1 MKTYLEQQ
9 SFRKLQNDCMALPER
24 IKNGKNAPPPY
35 CNSKERVVEA
45 LLKYS
50 YGPPNM
56 PAPRP
61 PALPVPPAA
70 APAPAPAGK
79 SAAGKGVAKKG
90 ALKSVVVSHP
100 RNIKYYIEKFSKA
113 QDFGTTSPG
122 NLTKKID
129 NYILKRIS
137 LNKRM
142 MDGSKFERHK
152 QEFFQN
158 ELDIARR
165 ANHEN
170 IIKFFDTSSVQDE
183 NHRFG
188 YILQELGT
196 PSYDHPDHLNLRSIS
211 YCKNKS
217 ISLSDIFCAVTHDFS
232 RGLHYLHTIGYV
244 AADVKLKNSV
254 MFNIGPNLRFKLI
267 DFGHASIMSNTV
279 GMGDP
284 FTPPECLMTFFKEGF
299 TQEDRDV
306 GNRKLDEFI
315 LGSVLMDILTWT
327 VRSDRSKSCSI
338 ETYMPHIEN
347 MMKLRFRKVPSTY
360 VDWLDG
366 LLKQRPSQRINMEN
380 IAQLTKGTLRADFEK
395 LSDLPFSFDRDEYK
409 STDFENN
416 FCMSEMNDAY

>member
-1 MKTYLEQQ
+1 
-9 SFRKLQNDCMALPER
+9 
-24 IKNGKNAPPPY
+24 
-35 CNSKERVVEA
+35 
-45 LLKYS
+45 
-50 YGPPNM
+50 M

-90 ALKSVVVSHP
+90 AAAEKAKALAGAKKEAKAGGSAAAKKGALKSVVASRP

-137 LNKRM
+137 LNKQM

-158 ELDIARR
+158 ELDIARS

-170 IIKFFDTSSVQDE
+170 IIKFFDTSSVQDT
-183 NHRFG
+183 NYIFG

-267 DFGHASIMSNTV
+267 DFGHASKMSNTV

-338 ETYMPHIEN
+338 ETYMTIEN
-347 MMKLRFRKVPSTY
+347 MVKLRFRKVPSTY
-360 VDWLDG
+360 VNWLDG
-366 LLKQRPSQRINMEN
+366 LLKQRPSQRINMKI
-380 IAQLTKGTLRADFEK
+380 IAQLTKGTLQADFQK
-395 LSDLPFSFDRDEYK
+395 LLNLPFKFDRDEYK